1 MSDIYVDLT
10 IMNDANLE
18 KQKQL
23 PFLADTGATR
33 AWISQTL
40 ARELDIKKVG
50 TVPLELSDG
59 KIKGYPYGLCK
70 FEYDGELINGTVA
83 IGPAN
88 VEPIAGTHVMQDFR
102 IILDLA
108 HHTVRRARAM
118 KAKRALAPTQSK
130 ARYAHGKYRSVKNKT
145 AS

>member
-1 MSDIYVDLT
+1 MGDIYIDLT

-50 TVPLELSDG
+50 TVPLELADG
-59 KIKGYPYGLCK
+59 KIKRYPYGLCK
-70 FEYDGELINGTVA
+70 FEYEGELINGTVV
-83 IGPAN
+83 IGPVN

-102 IILDLA
+102 MILDLA

-118 KAKRALAPTQSK
+118 KAKRALAPTQSQ
-130 ARYAHGKYRSVKNKT
+130 ARYEQRKYQSARNKT